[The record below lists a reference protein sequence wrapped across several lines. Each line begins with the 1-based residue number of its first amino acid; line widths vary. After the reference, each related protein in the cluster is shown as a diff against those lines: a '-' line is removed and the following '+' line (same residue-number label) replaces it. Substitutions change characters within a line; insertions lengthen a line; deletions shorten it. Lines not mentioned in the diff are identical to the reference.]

1 MRRVLFIATLIIA
14 GEMIFSLPF
23 HPTRFFRSTF
33 LEAFGFTNTQL
44 GDAFAIY
51 GVTAMISYFPGG
63 MVADHFSPRALL
75 TASLFATAAGGLYMA
90 TFPGFFEMA
99 LLYGYWGVTSIFLF
113 WAALISATRHWGG
126 ERTQG
131 VAFGILDGGRGLAA
145 AILAVLGAVILA
157 VFLPAGELVTTE
169 NRLEGFRNVILFYS
183 ATTAA
188 AGILTWIALPHS
200 KPNGSHRHLYTLKA
214 VASVVRRPVVWA
226 QAAII
231 ISAYC
236 GYKGLDNFSLYAVE
250 VMGMTEVEAAKFT
263 AYTTYLRPVA
273 AIVAG
278 VLADRFAASKVI
290 VIVFLVLSV
299 SYAFLTLA
307 APDTTG
313 LLFIYANILISMF
326 GVFALRGVYFALLQ
340 ETSTAHHL
348 TGTTVGMVSFIGFS
362 PEVFFG
368 PITGRILDAS
378 PGLQGH
384 QNYFMFLAAAA
395 GTGFLVAWWLIR
407 THRRR
412 VTAES

>member
-1 MRRVLFIATLIIA
+1 
-14 GEMIFSLPF
+14 
-23 HPTRFFRSTF
+23 
-33 LEAFGFTNTQL
+33 
-44 GDAFAIY
+44 
-51 GVTAMISYFPGG
+51 
-63 MVADHFSPRALL
+63 
-75 TASLFATAAGGLYMA
+75 
-90 TFPGFFEMA
+90 
-99 LLYGYWGVTSIFLF
+99 
-113 WAALISATRHWGG
+113 
-126 ERTQG
+126 
-131 VAFGILDGGRGLAA
+131 
-145 AILAVLGAVILA
+145 
-157 VFLPAGELVTTE
+157 
-169 NRLEGFRNVILFYS
+169 
-183 ATTAA
+183 
-188 AGILTWIALPHS
+188 
-200 KPNGSHRHLYTLKA
+200 

-290 VIVFLVLSV
+290 VIIFLVLSA

-407 THRRR
+407 INRRQ
-412 VTAES
+412 VTAAS